1 MERTFSWT
9 DPRSVAAAARG
20 ADGLTFLKSIAGR
33 GRPQAAPIAE
43 CLAFELVEVEAG
55 RTVFEVTASE
65 FHYNPI
71 GTVHGG
77 LVATL
82 CDSAIGA
89 AVHSTLERGQGYTS
103 IDLQVRF
110 LKAVTAET
118 GRLRCEGKVVHR
130 GSRIVLG
137 EAQLLDD
144 QGKVYARASS
154 SCLILSG

>member
-1 MERTFSWT
+1 MERTFSWI
-9 DPRSVAAAARG
+9 DPSSVAAAARG
-20 ADGLTFLKSIAGR
+20 SDGLTFLKSIAGR

-110 LKAVTAET
+110 LKAITR
-118 GRLRCEGKVVHR
+118 GRFRCEGRVVHR
-130 GSRIVLG
+130 GSRIAVG
-137 EAQLLDD
+137 EAQVVDEM
-144 QGKVYARASS
+144 GKVYARATS